1 MNRNVTVILATIV
14 GTLMAVHGAEIR
26 AQTDYPNKPVK
37 VVMPFPP
44 GGAPDMVGRLLSQRL
59 SERLGQQFVV
69 ENRVGAGGNIGVDF
83 VAKSAPDGYTLLA
96 TADYPLVINPLST
109 LSSPSTRS
117 EILPRSRSL

>member
-1 MNRNVTVILATIV
+1 MYKSRAAIAAVVLSTVV
-14 GTLMAVHGAEIR
+14 AVYGGESR
-26 AQTDYPNKPVK
+26 AQSDYPDKPVR

-83 VAKSAPDGYTLLA
+83 VAKSAPDGYTPLA
-96 TADYPLVINPLST
+96 TADYPLVIKRIDPM
-109 LSSPSTRS
+109 
-117 EILPRSRSL
+117 